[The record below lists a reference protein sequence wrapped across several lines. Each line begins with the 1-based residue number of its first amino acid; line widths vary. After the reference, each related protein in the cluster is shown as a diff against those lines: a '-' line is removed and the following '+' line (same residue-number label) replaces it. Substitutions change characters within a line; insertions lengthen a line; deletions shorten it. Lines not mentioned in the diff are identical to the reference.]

1 VVAAVLA
8 VVGSEFMSG
17 KRRSGAGNPLPGF
30 GAGLT
35 VTVAWLGV
43 LLLIPVLAC
52 VAKAG
57 TLSWPQFV
65 SAVWSARARSAYLLT
80 FGASAVAA
88 VLDLFLGT
96 LLAWVLVRYRFPGR
110 RLMDAV
116 IDLPLALPTAVAGLV
131 YSGLYVRT
139 GWLGQY
145 LVPLGIEGAYSKL
158 AIVLVLTFLGLP
170 FVVRTVQPLLGSGLA
185 GCRSSGHISV
195 GFVAGI
201 EAGHGDGWG
210 AGFCAW
216 SWRVRI
222 GGICIGEHAAAYG
235 DCSCA
240 DRAEAGGVCDGGG
253 NGDRVCAAGCF
264 DGVFGFDQL
273 AGQQEAALCTLVVCR
288 GAGMFAVCERRR
300 IRCGCGFC

>member
-1 VVAAVLA
+1 MNAHDCEA
-8 VVGSEFMSG
+8 
-17 KRRSGAGNPLPGF
+17 KSGAGNPLPGF

-35 VTVAWLGV
+35 VTVGWLGI

-57 TLSWPQFV
+57 TLSWSQFV
-65 SAVWSARARSAYLLT
+65 AAVWSGRARSAYSLT
-80 FGASAVAA
+80 FGASAIAA
-88 VLDLFLGT
+88 LLDLVVGT

-170 FVVRTVQPLLGSGLA
+170 FVVRTVQPLLGSLEPELE
-185 GCRSSGHISV
+185 
-195 GFVAGI
+195 
-201 EAGHGDGWG
+201 EAAASLG
-210 AGFCAW
+210 AGRLATFFWVLLPAL
-216 SWRVRI
+216 RPAMVTGVALAFAR
-222 GGICIGEHAAAYG
+222 GLGEYG
-235 DCSCA
+235 SVVFVSGNMPLRTEIA
-240 DRAEAGGVCDGGG
+240 PVLIVQKLEEFATAEAT
-253 NGDRVCAAGCF
+253 AIA
-264 DGVFGFDQL
+264 
-273 AGQQEAALCTLVVCR
+273 VVLLSASMASL
-288 GAGMFAVCERRR
+288 GLISWLESRRR
-300 IRCGCGFC
+300 RHAG